1 MLRRILCLGLLAAAF
16 TAAPASAQ
24 YEEVQAT
31 VENNVI
37 SGDGCEPGSTVDF
50 TLLTT
55 GGQQVANLGST
66 TAGGDGTFSATVDP
80 SGVPGGTYQL
90 IISCGD
96 ATTSI
101 PVQVSSSGGL
111 APGQTTQTTMPVNA
125 GVGTGSGLARTGT
138 DSGTLVRG
146 AAVLIAVGG
155 LLLVGTRRRRATPA

>member
-1 MLRRILCLGLLAAAF
+1 MLRRILCLGLLAFAF

-24 YEEVQAT
+24 YVDVDAS

-37 SGDGCEPGSTVDF
+37 SGSGCEPGSTVDF

-55 GGQQVANLGST
+55 GGQQVADLGST
-66 TAGGDGTFSATVDP
+66 TADSNGMFSATADPTGVP
-80 SGVPGGTYQL
+80 SGTYDL

-101 PVQVSSSGGL
+101 PVQVSSGGL
-111 APGQTTQTTMPVNA
+111 APGQTTT
-125 GVGTGSGLARTGT
+125 GVTVPTGSGLARTGT

-155 LLLVGTRRRRATPA
+155 LLLVGTRRRRTAPA

>member
-1 MLRRILCLGLLAAAF
+1 MLRRILCLGLLAVAF

-24 YEEVQAT
+24 YGDVQGT
-31 VENNVI
+31 VEDNVV

-66 TAGGDGTFSATVDP
+66 TAGGDGTFSATVSP
-80 SGVPGGTYQL
+80 AGVPAGSYQL

-96 ATTSI
+96 STTSI
-101 PVQVSSSGGL
+101 PVQVSSSGL
-111 APGQTTQTTMPVNA
+111 APGQTTQPTTPVGA
-125 GVGTGSGLARTGT
+125 GVTTGSGLARTGT
-138 DSGTLVRG
+138 DSGQLVRG

-155 LLLVGTRRRRATPA
+155 LLLVGTRRRRITPA

>member
-1 MLRRILCLGLLAAAF
+1 MLRRILCLGLLAIVF

-24 YEEVQAT
+24 YVDVDAS

-37 SGDGCEPGSTVDF
+37 SGSGCEPGSTVDF

-55 GGQQVANLGST
+55 GGQQVADLGST
-66 TAGGDGTFSATVDP
+66 TADANGAFTATVDP
-80 SGVPGGTYQL
+80 AGIAAGAYQL

-101 PVQVSSSGGL
+101 PVQVASDGL
-111 APGQTTQTTMPVNA
+111 VPGQTTTPVTT
-125 GVGTGSGLARTGT
+125 GTGSGLARTGT

-146 AAVLIAVGG
+146 AAVMIALGG
-155 LLLVGTRRRRATPA
+155 LLLVGTRRRRITTA